1 MKNTSA
7 NGLPPAGKSPS
18 KGFLTTLKNVFAG
31 LFKRKK
37 KKPNSIYPLR

>member
-1 MKNTSA
+1 MKSITE
-7 NGLPPAGKSPS
+7 KSEP
-18 KGFLTTLKNVFAG
+18 KGFFGKLKHVVAR